1 MSVHELLS
9 SPAHHS
15 TLAGRAPTA
24 DQSPAPNDFGLAI
37 ATVNGTGSANANTLL
52 VRSIFRM
59 GVPVSGKNLL
69 PSNIQGMATWFEI
82 RVGPAMQLA
91 RTGEPHLVVA
101 MNRQT
106 FAEDVAAAP
115 RGGFV
120 LYDSSAGPLTDTRR
134 DDCTFLSLPL
144 TTLVTAAFDDP
155 RQRVMLRNVAC
166 VGALAALLSVDPT
179 VAVEVLAERFEH
191 DERVKQANQ
200 RAFEIGYD
208 EALARLDC
216 PLPFHVVPMHETAG
230 SVLMDGNMATALG
243 CLYAGATVAAWYP
256 ITPATS
262 VMDNFAALCARYRRV
277 PDRDSTAS
285 GHGGPSPTSHRA
297 DGLDCPPGLRN
308 NYLVIQ
314 AEDELAAI
322 GMVIGACWN
331 GARAFTSTSGPG
343 LSLMTELLGLAYYA
357 EIPTVVFDVQRSG
370 PSTGMPTRTQQA
382 DLFAAAYAS
391 HGDTKHLL
399 MFPADPA
406 ECFGFAVEAFDHAE
420 RFQTP
425 VLVLSDFD
433 IASNEWVIPRLEWD
447 DSYTPDRGR
456 VLTLADVEELARFDR
471 YAGWDAD
478 YVAAR
483 TIPGVH
489 PKAAYFTRGS
499 GHDSL
504 GGYTEAPDRYEE
516 VVDRL
521 ARKHAAAASALPAPV
536 VHRRP
541 AAVAGVITLGSCDGA
556 TREAIGRLTA
566 AGLPLDYLRVRSFPF
581 QESVRE
587 FIDEHVP
594 CIVVEQNRDGQL
606 RGLLTVET
614 GAHVER
620 LRSVRI
626 YGGLPPTVREVA
638 DGILAALET

>member
-1 MSVHELLS
+1 MTTHQLLS
-9 SPAHHS
+9 RSAAC
-15 TLAGRAPTA
+15 TGTAGTAPTVGRG
-24 DQSPAPNDFGLAI
+24 PTVNDFGLTI
-37 ATVNGTGSANANTLL
+37 ATVNGTGSANANSLL

-59 GVPVSGKNLL
+59 GVPVAGKNLL

-82 RVGPAMQLA
+82 RVSPSMQLA
-91 RTGEPHLVVA
+91 RTGETHLVVA

-106 FAEDVAAAP
+106 FDDDVAGVASD
-115 RGGFV
+115 GFV
-120 LYDSSAGPLTDTRR
+120 LFDSSAGPLTDVRR
-134 DDCTFLSLPL
+134 DDCTFIGVPL

-155 RQRVMLRNVAC
+155 RRRVMLRNVAGA
-166 VGALAALLSVDPT
+166 GALAALLSVDPT
-179 VAVEVLAERFEH
+179 VAVEVLSERFEH
-191 DERVKQANQ
+191 DDVVRRANE

-216 PLPFHVVPMHETAG
+216 PLPFHVAPMHGTGE
-230 SVLMDGNMATALG
+230 SVLMDGNTATALG

-262 VMDNFAALCARYRRV
+262 VMDNFGALCARYRRV
-277 PDRDSTAS
+277 PDPAQGPAHDGAS
-285 GHGGPSPTSHRA
+285 SPASPA

-308 NYLVIQ
+308 NYLIIQ

-322 GMVIGACWN
+322 GMVIGAGWN

-357 EIPTVVFDVQRSG
+357 EIPAVVFDVQRSG

-382 DLFAAAYAS
+382 DLLAAAYAS

-399 MFPADPA
+399 LFPADPA
-406 ECFGFAVEAFDHAE
+406 ECFRFAVEAFDHAE

-433 IASNEWVIPRLEWD
+433 IGSNDWVIPQLEWD
-447 DSYTPDRGR
+447 DRYTPDRGR
-456 VLTLADVEELARFDR
+456 VLTLAEVEKLARFDR
-471 YAGWDAD
+471 YGGWDAV

-521 ARKHAAAASALPAPV
+521 AKKHAAAARSLPAPV
-536 VHRRP
+536 VCRRP
-541 AAVAGVITLGSCDGA
+541 GAVAGVVTLGSCDGA
-556 TREAIGRLTA
+556 TREAIERLTDL
-566 AGLPLDYLRVRSFPF
+566 GIPFDYLRVRSFPF
-581 QESVRE
+581 QDSVRE
-587 FIDEHVP
+587 FLDEHPSCV
-594 CIVVEQNRDGQL
+594 VVEQNRDGQL
-606 RGLLTVET
+606 RSLLAVET
-614 GAHVER
+614 GAPIER
-620 LRSVRI
+620 LRSVRL
-626 YGGLPPTVREVA
+626 YGGLPATVHEVA
-638 DGILAALET
+638 GGILGALET